1 MPYLIRPKR
10 VEQKSTREK
19 DDNKRLSNRIKHEK
33 NRMHVHMSEPKK
45 NHTYKTSK
53 THKNGIESVQIT
65 LMILNGEQ
73 PEQQQN
79 RQTKKLM

>member
-33 NRMHVHMSEPKK
+33 KPHARSHE
-45 NHTYKTSK
+45 
-53 THKNGIESVQIT
+53 
-65 LMILNGEQ
+65 
-73 PEQQQN
+73 
-79 RQTKKLM
+79 RTKKKSYIQKRAKPTK

>member
-33 NRMHVHMSEPKK
+33 KPHARSHERTKRK
-45 NHTYKTSK
+45 IIHTKRAKPTK
-53 THKNGIESVQIT
+53 MESNQF
-65 LMILNGEQ
+65 
-73 PEQQQN
+73 
-79 RQTKKLM
+79 KSH

>member
-33 NRMHVHMSEPKK
+33 KPHARSHE
-45 NHTYKTSK
+45 
-53 THKNGIESVQIT
+53 
-65 LMILNGEQ
+65 
-73 PEQQQN
+73 
-79 RQTKKLM
+79 RTKKKSYIQNEQNPQKWNRISSNHIDDFER